1 MPKMF
6 VCLLQREQ
14 MTTKMERKVIL
25 EVRGEANPNL
35 A

>member
-1 MPKMF
+1 MLT
-6 VCLLQREQ
+6 LLEHI
-14 MTTKMERKVIL
+14 TTKLERKVIL

>member
-1 MPKMF
+1 ML
-6 VCLLQREQ
+6 VCLLYWEQ
-14 MTTKMERKVIL
+14 ITTKMERKVIL

>member
-1 MPKMF
+1 MREMF
-6 VCLLQREQ
+6 VFLLYWEQ
-14 MTTKMERKVIL
+14 ITATMERKVIL